1 MEAARARNDAAD
13 DAGVAP
19 RTGAFRGGDR
29 VGVLPP
35 LPLGGAYDYVVPT
48 GLELAEGD
56 FVTVPLGSRNANGVV
71 WGPGDGRVEAGK
83 LRQVTGRHDLPPLSA
98 DVRAFVEWVA
108 AYTLTPAGAVLRMV
122 MSARSLFE
130 PTARRPAAGR
140 VAYRLAGSPPARM
153 TKARRRVVDL
163 LADGPPRTL
172 SDICEAAAVGASVV
186 RGLADHA
193 TLERIVPPE
202 DGGFET
208 PDVAR
213 PGVRLTSGQAD
224 AVAVLNARIAEDG
237 FNVTVIDG
245 VPGSGKTEVYLEG
258 IASTLRRGRQALVL
272 LPEIALTARWL
283 ERFEARFGAR
293 PALWHSDLNQSER
306 RRAWRAVASGAARV
320 VVGARSALF
329 LPYPE
334 LGFVV
339 VDEEHDPSYKQEDGA
354 VYNARDMAVA
364 RGHLSGFPV
373 ALVSATPSLETVV
386 NVDNGRY
393 GRVHLPER
401 HGAAGPPRIEAIDMR
416 DTGLPAGSWLS
427 PPLVAAVR
435 ETLAAGE
442 QAMLFLNRRGY
453 APLTLCRGCGFR
465 FECPNCSAWL
475 VEHRR
480 AGRLMCHHC
489 GLSQD
494 FPESCP
500 DCGAGDRFAACGPG
514 VERLAEEVRG
524 RFPDARLEI
533 VASDTL
539 SGPRATRALLTR
551 IEGREIDIL
560 IGTQVLAKGHHFPLL
575 TLVGVVDADLGL
587 DGGDLRAAER
597 TYQLH
602 FQVAGRAGR
611 ADRPGRVLMQSHLPD
626 HPVMAALVS
635 GDRDSFL
642 DREKE
647 ARRRAGM
654 PPFGRLA
661 SLIVSGRDENA
672 AFAVARR
679 LGDAAPRGEGISVL
693 GPAPA
698 PLSVLRGMYR
708 FRLLLKAARNVPV
721 QEHVRGWLRGVSRP
735 SNVRVR
741 VDIDPYSFL

>member
-1 MEAARARNDAAD
+1 MCLNQDGNDAPGG
-13 DAGVAP
+13 AGAAP
-19 RTGAFRGGDR
+19 DSGAFRGGDR
-29 VGVLPP
+29 VGVLLP
-35 LPLGGAYDYVVPT
+35 LPLGGAYDYLAPA
-48 GLELAEGD
+48 GLELDEGD
-56 FVTVPLGSRNANGVV
+56 FVTVPLGSREVDGVV
-71 WGPGDGRVEAGK
+71 WGPGGGRVEAGK
-83 LRQVTGRHDLPPLSA
+83 LRQVAGRHDLPALSA

-108 AYTLTPAGAVLRMV
+108 AYTLSPVGAVLRMA
-122 MSARSLFE
+122 MSARSLFG
-130 PTARRPAAGR
+130 PPARRPAAHR
-140 VAYRLAGSPPARM
+140 IAYRLAGPPPERM
-153 TKARRRVVDL
+153 TKARRRVIDL

-172 SDICEAAAVGASVV
+172 ADICEAAAVGASVV
-186 RGLADHA
+186 RGLADRA
-193 TLERIVPPE
+193 ALGRVVLPE
-202 DGGFET
+202 DAGFAM
-208 PDVAR
+208 PDAAR
-213 PGVRLTSGQAD
+213 PGVRLTSGQAV
-224 AVAVLNARIAEDG
+224 AVAALNARIAAGG

-258 IASTLRRGRQALVL
+258 IASTLRQGRQALVL
-272 LPEIALTARWL
+272 LPEIALTTRWL

-293 PALWHSDLNQSER
+293 PALWHSDLSQSER

-339 VDEEHDPSYKQEDGA
+339 VDEEHDPSYKQEDGV

-416 DTGLPAGSWLS
+416 DAGLPAGSWLS
-427 PPLVAAVR
+427 PALAAAAR

-442 QAMLFLNRRGY
+442 QVMLFLNRRGY

-465 FECPNCSAWL
+465 FECPDCSAWL

-480 AGRLMCHHC
+480 AGRLTCHHC
-489 GLSQD
+489 GLSRG

-500 DCGAGDRFAACGPG
+500 DCGADDRFAACGPG

-539 SGPRATRALLTR
+539 SGPGATRELLAR
-551 IEGREIDIL
+551 IEGREVDVL
-560 IGTQVLAKGHHFPLL
+560 IGTQILAKGHHFPML

-611 ADRPGRVLMQSHLPD
+611 ADRPGRVLLQTYLPD

-661 SLIVSGRDENA
+661 SLIVSGRDERA
-672 AFAVARR
+672 AAAAARR
-679 LGDAAPRGEGISVL
+679 LGASAPRGEGVSVL

-698 PLSVLRGMYR
+698 PLSVLRGMHR

-721 QEHVRGWLRGVSRP
+721 QERVRGWLRESPPP

>member
-1 MEAARARNDAAD
+1 MEATRARNDAPGA
-13 DAGVAP
+13 ANAAP
-19 RTGAFRGGDR
+19 NSGAFRGGDR
-29 VGVLPP
+29 VGVLLP
-35 LPLGGAYDYVVPT
+35 LPLGGAYDYVVPA
-48 GLELAEGD
+48 GLELGEGD
-56 FVTVPLGSRNANGVV
+56 FVTVPLGSREVNGVV
-71 WGPGDGRVEAGK
+71 WGPADGHVEAGK
-83 LRQVTGRHDLPPLSA
+83 LRQVTERHDLPPLSS

-108 AYTLTPAGAVLRMV
+108 AYTLAPAGAVLRMA
-122 MSARSLFE
+122 MSARSLFG
-130 PTARRPAAGR
+130 PSTHRPAAR
-140 VAYRLAGSPPARM
+140 RIAYRLAGPPPERM
-153 TKARRRVVDL
+153 TRARRRVIDL
-163 LADGPPRTL
+163 LTDGPPRTL
-172 SDICEAAAVGASVV
+172 ADICEAAAVSASVV
-186 RGLADHA
+186 RGLADRA
-193 TLERIVPPE
+193 TLGRVVLPE
-202 DGGFET
+202 DTGFAM

-213 PGVRLTSGQAD
+213 PGVRLTSGQAA
-224 AVAVLNARIAEDG
+224 AVAALNARIAADG

-258 IASTLRRGRQALVL
+258 IASTLRRRRQALVL
-272 LPEIALTARWL
+272 LPEIALTAGWL

-293 PALWHSDLNQSER
+293 PALWHSDLSRSER
-306 RRAWRAVASGAARV
+306 RRTWRAVASGAARV

-401 HGAAGPPRIEAIDMR
+401 HGAAGLPRIEAIDMR
-416 DTGLPAGSWLS
+416 DVGLPAGSWLS
-427 PPLVAAVR
+427 PALAAAAR

-442 QAMLFLNRRGY
+442 QVMLFLNRRGY

-465 FECPNCSAWL
+465 FECPDCSAWL

-489 GLSQD
+489 GLSLG

-524 RFPDARLEI
+524 RFPDASLEI

-539 SGPRATRALLTR
+539 SGPRATRELLAR
-551 IEGREIDIL
+551 IEGREVDVL
-560 IGTQVLAKGHHFPLL
+560 IGTQILAKGHHFPML

-611 ADRPGRVLMQSHLPD
+611 ADRPGRVLLQTYLPD

-661 SLIVSGRDENA
+661 SLIVSGRDERA
-672 AFAVARR
+672 ASAAARR

-721 QEHVRGWLRGVSRP
+721 QEHVHGWLRKVSCP